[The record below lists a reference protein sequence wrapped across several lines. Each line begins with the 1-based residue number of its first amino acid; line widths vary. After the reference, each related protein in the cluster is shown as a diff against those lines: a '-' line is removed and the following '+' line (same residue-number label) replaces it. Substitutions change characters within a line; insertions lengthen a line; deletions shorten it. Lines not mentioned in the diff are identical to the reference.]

1 MRDVAQPSPPIQL
14 VSQRTY
20 CTHIHVH
27 CFECIP
33 THTHTT
39 ASMIRWGRRRG
50 ISSRLCMCV
59 CDCIVLVFNI
69 STPYEHNCTE
79 SILAIA
85 SADYTFINSRTCR
98 LQWRDD
104 SAQSW
109 RACTHTHMYTHT
121 QTRARNKLDRPTC
134 HVQLNVRQ
142 YIMCSTLYVCV
153 YDSVVPTKRVVRYSR
168 RRMEE
173 DGCARTVID

>member
-1 MRDVAQPSPPIQL
+1 MSATQMRDVAQPSPPIQL

-20 CTHIHVH
+20 CTHTH
-27 CFECIP
+27 

-85 SADYTFINSRTCR
+85 SADYTFINSRTRR

-121 QTRARNKLDRPTC
+121 HKHARGINLIGPRATC
-134 HVQLNVRQ
+134 
-142 YIMCSTLYVCV
+142 S
-153 YDSVVPTKRVVRYSR
+153 
-168 RRMEE
+168 
-173 DGCARTVID
+173 